1 MILFVFSAV
10 KKFLLNKLSLGDVWM
25 VGIRQ
30 AIEWIKTPTS
40 LDDIENFAPWKCDSP
55 PPPPSC
61 NSPNV
66 CSFRDNPNYLWT
78 CTRPC
83 PPHYPWVKPRWKL
96 SIHRLQSQSLLFLSC
111 RFVSKT
117 KAIKG
122 NRENLQ
128 NEISPWLCF
137 VLQLNSEN
145 ELIGITNNLAI
156 TRKLIWTI
164 AALTQICD
172 RSTFHQSLLLC
183 YYGKDRRVKNPALS
197 LLYFLSKHV
206 PYF

>member
-1 MILFVFSAV
+1 MIINWQPIVNGIWRYIYKRNKLKTLRVDTGPFFHSSLLKHVISFVFSAV

-61 NSPNV
+61 DSPNV

-83 PPHYPWVKPRWKL
+83 PPHYPWVGNPDGNWVFIDYTVNL
-96 SIHRLQSQSLLFLSC
+96 FLFLSC
-111 RFVSKT
+111 PFVSKT
-117 KAIKG
+117 KAIMKG
-122 NRENLQ
+122 NENLQ
-128 NEISPWLCF
+128 NEISPLLCF
-137 VLQLNSEN
+137 VVQLNSEKG
-145 ELIGITNNLAI
+145 LV
-156 TRKLIWTI
+156 
-164 AALTQICD
+164 C
-172 RSTFHQSLLLC
+172 
-183 YYGKDRRVKNPALS
+183 
-197 LLYFLSKHV
+197 
-206 PYF
+206 